1 MPTETRSKNAEKCS
15 WYQQKKKQNL
25 DSLKLRISQL
35 ETNLA
40 SSNQIQQILFKENIE
55 LKEVIRILRKI
66 LKSKSII

>member
-1 MPTETRSKNAEKCS
+1 MPTETRSTNAEKCS
-15 WYQQKKKQNL
+15 RYQQKKKQNL

-66 LKSKSII
+66 LKSKSTV